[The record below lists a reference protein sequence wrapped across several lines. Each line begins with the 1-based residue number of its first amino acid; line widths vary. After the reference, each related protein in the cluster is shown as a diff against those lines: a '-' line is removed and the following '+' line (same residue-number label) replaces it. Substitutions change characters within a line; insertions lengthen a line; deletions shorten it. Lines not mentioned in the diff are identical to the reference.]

1 MGCPLRV
8 RVSVPYVAV
17 VALALC
23 TAACSGGSA
32 ESAAAA
38 GTAGTANAPIGIT
51 IENTYITIENRTG
64 APLLD
69 GQMEITQLG
78 VRPPFRM
85 TMPRLE
91 NGSAR
96 DFTLGQ
102 FRMADGTLFNR
113 TIARARSL
121 KLTAKDITG
130 KTYEQEIPFQ

>member
-1 MGCPLRV
+1 MGCPPRV
-8 RVSVPYVAV
+8 RVPVPYVAA

-23 TAACSGGSA
+23 TAACSGGSP
-32 ESAAAA
+32 EAAAA
-38 GTAGTANAPIGIT
+38 AAADAANAPIGIT
-51 IENTYITIENRTG
+51 IENTYVTIENRTG
-64 APLLD
+64 APLLE

-85 TMPRLE
+85 TMQRLE

-121 KLTAKDITG
+121 KLTAKDVNG

>member
-1 MGCPLRV
+1 L
-8 RVSVPYVAV
+8 VPHV
-17 VALALC
+17 VIALALC
-23 TAACSGGSA
+23 TAACSGGSP

-38 GTAGTANAPIGIT
+38 GTSGDANAPIGIT
-51 IENTYITIENRTG
+51 IENTYVTIENRSG
-64 APLLD
+64 APLLE

-85 TMPRLE
+85 VMQRLE

-121 KLTAKDITG
+121 KLTAKDING